1 MSAKIR
7 AIQNLYR
14 RGRVT
19 LEQLR
24 ASVPSIIT
32 EEEFAQITGDMFG
45 EG

>member
-24 ASVPSIIT
+24 ASVPTVIT
-32 EEEFAQITGDMFG
+32 AEEYAQITGEMFG